1 MNFRCLSFTALFLLI
16 LPAVMPAQ
24 DQATMNQQ
32 AEKSAAAADKELN
45 AVYKRVA
52 SNLDDEGKALLKKA
66 QVAWLAYRDAE
77 AKFAADEMRDGS
89 GAPLM
94 LFGSMTRITK
104 ERIAVLKA
112 HLGEETV
119 PDENGAVSAGP
130 RKVTYTS
137 CQAYAGSSQ
146 LIFEDGAGNE
156 ITVGVMSKAQR
167 TGMGPDEPYVKYPEK
182 MISRMDANPAM
193 IGKSFLLITDKEGEV
208 IEVKAAP

>member
-1 MNFRCLSFTALFLLI
+1 MIF
-16 LPAVMPAQ
+16 PAVLPAQ
-24 DQATMNQQ
+24 DQATINQQ

-45 AVYKRVA
+45 VVYKRVV
-52 SNLDDEGKALLKKA
+52 SNLDDEGKALLKTA
-66 QVAWLAYRDAE
+66 QVAWLAYCDAE

-112 HLGEETV
+112 HLGEETDSAEKEAV
-119 PDENGAVSAGP
+119 PVGP
-130 RKVTYTS
+130 LKVTYTS

-146 LIFEDGAGNE
+146 LIFKDEAGNE
-156 ITVGVMSKAQR
+156 MTVGVMSKAQR
-167 TGMGPDEPYVKYPEK
+167 TGIGPDEPYVKYPEK

-193 IGKSFLLITDKEGEV
+193 VGKPFLLIRDKEGEV
-208 IEVKAAP
+208 IQVKAAP